1 MTGQMTDRIADSVL
15 YRHLWGTD
23 EARAVLGEEGRLAG
37 WLEVITAL
45 ARVQAEA
52 GLIPVRAAEL
62 IGTDARDCVYVGDAV
77 TDVQAGQAAGMATVG
92 VTWGASSRTDL
103 AAAAP
108 TIVVDRVD
116 QLTEWLVLRD

>member
-62 IGTDARDCVYVGDAV
+62 IAEHARAD
-77 TDVQAGQAAGMATVG
+77 
-92 VTWGASSRTDL
+92 RIDL
-103 AAAAP
+103 AFAAEQTRQASHSMLGL
-108 TIVVDRVD
+108 IRAL
-116 QLTEWLVLRD
+116 QAVLPLQT